1 MEKGTLILEGGAS
14 RGVFTAGVMDYF
26 MDKELYFSHVVG
38 VSAGACCAVDYLSKQ
53 RGRTRKCMIPMNKSL
68 NYYNSI
74 PELFRKRSLMDM
86 ELIFEVMPRKIYPFD
101 FETFFSSE
109 VHCEIVTT
117 NCLTGEAEYMTERE
131 DEERLLKMV
140 RASCSLPLISPIV
153 KIDEIPYMDGGMAD
167 SIPLERGF
175 SYGNEKIVVVLTKD
189 EGYYKKPMPK
199 RLAQLYHR
207 KYRSYPQYV
216 QTIMGRE
223 KVYNEAMRRV
233 EELEKEGKIFV
244 IRPKTKLIAQMERN
258 KQQLQKFY
266 EHGYE
271 LMEEEFEGLM
281 EYLKG

>member
-26 MDKELYFSHVVG
+26 MDEELYFSHVVG
-38 VSAGACCAVDYLSKQ
+38 VSAGACSAVDYLSKQ

-68 NYYNSI
+68 NYYHSI

-86 ELIFEVMPRKIYPFD
+86 ELIFEIMPREIYPFD

-140 RASCSLPLISPIV
+140 RASCSLPLVSPIV
-153 KIDEIPYMDGGMAD
+153 KIDGIPYMDGGMAD
-167 SIPLERGF
+167 SIPLERGL
-175 SYGNEKIVVVLTKD
+175 SHGNEKIVVVLTKD
-189 EGYYKKPMPK
+189 EGYYKKPIPK
-199 RLAQLYHR
+199 RLAQIYHR
-207 KYRSYPQYV
+207 KYRSYPHFV
-216 QTIMGRE
+216 QAIMQRE
-223 KVYNEAMRRV
+223 RVYNETMHKV

-244 IRPKTKLIAQMERN
+244 IRPKIKLISQMERN
-258 KQQLQKFY
+258 KQQMQKFY
-266 EHGYE
+266 EHGYG
-271 LMEEEFEGLM
+271 LMEEEFGGLM
-281 EYLKG
+281 EYLRG